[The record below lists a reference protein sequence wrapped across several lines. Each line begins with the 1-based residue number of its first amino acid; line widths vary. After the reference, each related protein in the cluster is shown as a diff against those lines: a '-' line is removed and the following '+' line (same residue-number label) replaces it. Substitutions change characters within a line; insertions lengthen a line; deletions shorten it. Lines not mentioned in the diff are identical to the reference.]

1 MKICIFV
8 KRMMSNYRFY
18 LVLTMTCLLTISSF
32 AQKTKISFEVAGV
45 CGMCE
50 ERIENALD
58 TKGITFADW
67 SQETKICQVTF
78 NSSKITEKQIHQIVA
93 NVGHD
98 TQKCRATDE
107 TYNGLYQC
115 CHYERAEASK

>member
-1 MKICIFV
+1 
-8 KRMMSNYRFY
+8 MMSNYKFL
-18 LVLTMTCLLTISSF
+18 LVLTLTCLLNIGSF
-32 AQKTKISFEVAGV
+32 AQKTKISFKVSGV

-58 TKGITFADW
+58 TKGISIADW
-67 SQETKICQVTF
+67 SQETRICQVTF
-78 NSSKITEKQIHQIVA
+78 NASKITEKQIHQIVA

-107 TYNGLYQC
+107 TYMGLHQC